1 MVRFGHCPHCGNNVP
16 LEIEHKSAEIV
27 CSFCGEKIRLAE
39 FEPYH
44 VPEELQLE
52 DEADH
57 PAPVAGP
64 WNHLAKKEKT
74 KSGAFDFAELVPSEM
89 KAVPAAAPPTLPKD
103 PDKALTTFALGM
115 FRVRGWP
122 CQEMEGYKS
131 FAVKAGFRNPETGQQ
146 DVCDVTVS
154 ARNGV
159 LTLETELAPLPEPS
173 LWAPVRETLNL
184 MNARSGGSVFL
195 LRESGVIVRIKVLP
209 RAAEL
214 GAFSTRG
221 ILQAL
226 RQLNHDR
233 RLAYTVMVDVLQSGM
248 TDRNYIERR
257 FAQPTAEGL
266 SAAMTTAQLQDL
278 AAFSGYYSYLHGDAV
293 AVIRFACPLEECRVR
308 MVVADAV
315 IRGWAILDDNLTRVP
330 THAWTFVKHVIK
342 SARESGEMP
351 SRTMVG
357 RLLERLNV
365 LNDSAGLLRF
375 IYSNGCVLAMS
386 VYAPV
391 EPEMSPEEFRQIAD
405 ALLRCSSDDSEERR
419 EIRSAV

>member
-16 LEIEHKSAEIV
+16 LEMEHKSAEIV
-27 CSFCGEKIRLAE
+27 CSFCGEKIQLAA

-44 VPEELQLE
+44 VPEDIKLE
-52 DEADH
+52 DEEEH
-57 PAPVAGP
+57 PVPAAGP
-64 WNHLAKKEKT
+64 WNHITKKEHSKT
-74 KSGAFDFAELVPSEM
+74 GKFNFEDLVPSEM
-89 KAVPAAAPPTLPKD
+89 KVVPPAPPTAPKD

-122 CQEMEGYKS
+122 VQELDGYKA

-159 LTLETELAPLPEPS
+159 LTIETQLVPLPEPS

-233 RLAYTVMVDVLQSGM
+233 RLAYTVMVDVLQSGV
-248 TDRNYIERR
+248 TDRNYIDRR
-257 FAQPTAEGL
+257 FAQPTAEGIN
-266 SAAMTTAQLQDL
+266 AAMTTAQLQDL
-278 AAFSGYYSYLHGDAV
+278 AAFAGYYSYLHGDAV
-293 AVIRFACPLEECRVR
+293 AVSRFACPLEECRVR
-308 MVVADAV
+308 LVVSDAV

-365 LNDSAGLLRF
+365 LNDSSGLLRF

-391 EPEMSPEEFRQIAD
+391 EPEMTPEEFRLIAD
-405 ALLRCSSDDSEERR
+405 ALLRCSSEDSEERR
-419 EIRSAV
+419 EIRKAV